1 MMFTRT
7 QTDSNTLECMG
18 HCTGDYYK
26 NSIDACCTPHSA
38 ECSTDEY
45 ESSPPTATSDRVC
58 TPLTVCTA
66 GQYQSKAPTANSNR
80 ECTALTACVGE
91 YESQA
96 PTATEDRVCTP
107 HTVCTAEEYE
117 TREPTNKLDRV
128 CAALTQCA
136 AGQYESQAPTVNSDR
151 VCTDLTECVSGV
163 EYESQEPTDKSNRV
177 CTAYSVVCDDD
188 QYESQERTVNS
199 DQECTDYSVNCST
212 EEYQVAGRTEFA
224 DRQCASL
231 HECGPDEYQ
240 ANEPAKNGD
249 GVYIEDRT
257 CTSLTV
263 CNDAASG
270 TLGTYAN
277 PEQTLTQTEVTET
290 YSHYTTDRQ
299 CISWRD
305 KCPTEYVHHSK
316 TSGCSQT
323 HVGEVEGS
331 PSDCKTKCNEEETC
345 NGFVYD
351 RHADKCYLKEFA
363 LPMTNCQTNDRFDTY
378 IHSPQYQDPDAPP
391 TGERDRRC
399 KDLTPKCPGTS
410 TGVRTTFSRRAVSD
424 RVAQT

>member
-1 MMFTRT
+1 M
-7 QTDSNTLECMG
+7 
-18 HCTGDYYK
+18 HCRGVR
-26 NSIDACCTPHSA
+26 N
-38 ECSTDEY
+38 
-45 ESSPPTATSDRVC
+45 
-58 TPLTVCTA
+58 A
-66 GQYQSKAPTANSNR
+66 G
-80 ECTALTACVGE
+80 
-91 YESQA
+91 
-96 PTATEDRVCTP
+96 
-107 HTVCTAEEYE
+107 
-117 TREPTNKLDRV
+117 TNKQIDRV

-151 VCTDLTECVSGV
+151 CARISPNACPALSTSRGTNGQV
-163 EYESQEPTDKSNRV
+163 EPGLHRVYVVRRRPDESQAP
-177 CTAYSVVCDDD
+177 
-188 QYESQERTVNS
+188 TVNS
-199 DQECTDYSVNCST
+199 DRVCTDYSVNCST

-363 LPMTNCQTNDRFDTY
+363 LPMTNCQTNDRFD
-378 IHSPQYQDPDAPP
+378 QYQDPDAPP
-391 TGERDRRC
+391 TGGNDRTG
-399 KDLTPKCPGTS
+399 KDYTRVRSTS
-410 TGVRTTFSRRAVSD
+410 TRRPNHVFKTGSI
-424 RVAQT
+424 RQIGSAQT